1 MIKGIETPN
10 SKKQVKI
17 LQYADDSNFFLQDQ
31 NSLRNVLKYF
41 KKLKKPTGS
50 IRNLEKT
57 TVLHINT
64 DNTSN
69 VPKQIRTNKQFE
81 TVKILRILFNEDLHY
96 ANQKS
101 MEIILEKMEKQINS
115 PLEPYLYTG
124 K

>member
-64 DNTSN
+64 DLTY
-69 VPKQIRTNKQFE
+69 QNK
-81 TVKILRILFNEDLHY
+81 
-96 ANQKS
+96 
-101 MEIILEKMEKQINS
+101 
-115 PLEPYLYTG
+115 LEPINNLKLLKYSEYSSTKTYTMQT

>member
-31 NSLRNVLKYF
+31 NSVRNVLKYF

-69 VPKQIRTNKQFE
+69 VPKQIRTNEQFE
-81 TVKILRILFNEDLHY
+81 TIKILRILFNEDLHY
-96 ANQKS
+96 ANQIN
-101 MEIILEKMEKQINS
+101 MEIILEKMEKH
-115 PLEPYLYTG
+115 